1 MHKYLIDHLLN
12 LILLKEKRDLAKIK
26 FKKIKVAEIASVFLA
41 FWSEITAVT
50 EKIKSYLNCFDNQ
63 RWID

>member
-26 FKKIKVAEIASVFLA
+26 LKKIKVAEIASVFLA
-41 FWSEITAVT
+41 F
-50 EKIKSYLNCFDNQ
+50 
-63 RWID
+63 

>member
-26 FKKIKVAEIASVFLA
+26 VAEIASVFLA
-41 FWSEITAVT
+41 F
-50 EKIKSYLNCFDNQ
+50 
-63 RWID
+63 

>member
-26 FKKIKVAEIASVFLA
+26 FKKIKVAEIASVFFGILIGNYCGYR
-41 FWSEITAVT
+41 EN
-50 EKIKSYLNCFDNQ
+50 KIILKLF
-63 RWID
+63 

>member
-26 FKKIKVAEIASVFLA
+26 FKKIKVAEIPSVFLV
-41 FWSEITAVT
+41 F
-50 EKIKSYLNCFDNQ
+50 
-63 RWID
+63 